1 VIAWELAVASH
12 IASSSKPTNIKL
24 DFQSYS
30 ADALSRK
37 LGRRARKM
45 LALCKRKVSHIDCQF
60 ALGALAWLLL
70 AQSPTACLDAGEVIA
85 GFILD
90 LSSVDGLSI
99 FAFCGIAALLLM
111 EDYYARIGCLASSR
125 IGCLAM

>member
-1 VIAWELAVASH
+1 MIAWELAVASH

-60 ALGALAWLLL
+60 ALGAWSWLLL
-70 AQSPTACLDAGEVIA
+70 APSLACLDASEMIA

-90 LSSVDGLSI
+90 LSSVDGL
-99 FAFCGIAALLLM
+99 
-111 EDYYARIGCLASSR
+111 
-125 IGCLAM
+125 

>member
-1 VIAWELAVASH
+1 MIAWELAVASH

-70 AQSPTACLDAGEVIA
+70 AQSLTACLDASEVIA

-90 LSSVDGLSI
+90 LSSVDGL
-99 FAFCGIAALLLM
+99 
-111 EDYYARIGCLASSR
+111 
-125 IGCLAM
+125 